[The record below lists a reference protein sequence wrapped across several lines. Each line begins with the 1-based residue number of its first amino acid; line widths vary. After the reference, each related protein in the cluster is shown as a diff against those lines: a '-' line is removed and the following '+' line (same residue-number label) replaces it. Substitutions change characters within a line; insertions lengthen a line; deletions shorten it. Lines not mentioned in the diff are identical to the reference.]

1 MIVKKMK
8 VIDEAG
14 MHARPVSQLTKV
26 ASDFDGEVNFIYNDK
41 KVNGK
46 SIMMIMALGIKQG
59 SEFTL
64 ELNGEKEEELWEKLK
79 EILIVEKV
87 AEEI

>member
-26 ASDFDGEVNFIYNDK
+26 ASAFDGDVNFIYNDK

-59 SEFTL
+59 SEFSL
-64 ELNGEKEEELWEKLK
+64 ELNGEKEEELWAELK
-79 EILIVEKV
+79 QILIDEKV
-87 AEEI
+87 AEEL